1 MATRAG
7 VQNILE
13 PSSASVMPKTSFVE
27 KINLF
32 LLLFPSATMVKLSF
46 TKTWYYGEKHS
57 RDCAAADARK
67 IAVHSTLV
75 QWVDGKTATLHK
87 AFYPVLKVDFRNNQ
101 ALWPCSQAKLA
112 AFHPSGTF

>member
-1 MATRAG
+1 
-7 VQNILE
+7 
-13 PSSASVMPKTSFVE
+13 
-27 KINLF
+27 
-32 LLLFPSATMVKLSF
+32 MVNLSF

-75 QWVDGKTATLHK
+75 QWVDSKTATLHK